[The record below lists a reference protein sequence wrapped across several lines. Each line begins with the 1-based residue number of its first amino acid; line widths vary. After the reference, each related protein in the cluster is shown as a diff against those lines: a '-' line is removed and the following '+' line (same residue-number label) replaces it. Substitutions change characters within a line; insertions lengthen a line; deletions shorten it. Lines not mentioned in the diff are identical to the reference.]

1 MKSEIAQLC
10 LTLFDPVDCSPPGS
24 SVHGILQ
31 ARILE
36 WVVISFS
43 KGLSKYQRRAS
54 QLWTGPSPTGGR
66 EAGVR
71 QPEPERGKLS
81 PRDGILYQTAS
92 SLPIANQVFLGSW
105 KVDVCQ
111 EGHSQRSALQRR
123 YTAHLR
129 RRSCCAPRKPSSWPQ
144 GGDKMHHPTWGE
156 YACQAPGVPFAVILE
171 PPKIKSLTVSIVS
184 PSICH
189 EKP

>member
-1 MKSEIAQLC
+1 M
-10 LTLFDPVDCSPPGS
+10 
-24 SVHGILQ
+24 
-31 ARILE
+31 
-36 WVVISFS
+36 
-43 KGLSKYQRRAS
+43 RA
-54 QLWTGPSPTGGR
+54 
-66 EAGVR
+66 
-71 QPEPERGKLS
+71 KLG

-156 YACQAPGVPFAVILE
+156 YACQAPGGLSCSDLGRAQNAGPTESVPLWNTRE
-171 PPKIKSLTVSIVS
+171 PEPEWLRLGKFMQPRACFRHFPCRATWSLNSVDWENTHTTSGGKPSVAQTV
-184 PSICH
+184 
-189 EKP
+189 